1 MFVAMNIAE
10 YISELLYRHECV
22 VIPGFGALI
31 TRRVPAQYFQS
42 THTIYPP
49 KKGLSFNAQITQS
62 DGLLENYIASDLS
75 IPFSDARL
83 EVERAVQSLKKQMEE
98 QGSATLYKIGRFTH
112 NADQGISFT
121 PMYVMN
127 YLPEAFGLS
136 TQELVAIQ
144 HEVATQTEKAEE
156 QQEDQVPVIPMP
168 VQETQQEEASKKS
181 TPWLRYAATGAVLLG
196 LSYVGF
202 RSYENQKQQEAIAIE
217 QKADK
222 HLRTKIQEANIFIS
236 DPLPSIELTAAPQIK
251 NFHIIAG
258 AFREPA
264 NAAKRV
270 RQLKNKGYNA
280 KVIGVNSYGL
290 HNVAF
295 DSYATREEASN
306 ALAELK
312 NLGYDTAW
320 MFVGELPEG

>member
-31 TRRVPAQYFQS
+31 TRRVPAQYFES

-75 IPFSDARL
+75 IPFSDARV
-83 EVERAVQSLKKQMEE
+83 EVEQAVQSLKSQMDEE
-98 QGSATLYKIGRFTH
+98 GSATLYKIGRFTR
-112 NADQGISFT
+112 NSDQAISFT

-144 HEVATQTEKAEE
+144 KDAVEQPEAQVEE
-156 QQEDQVPVIPMP
+156 QDDQVPVIPIP
-168 VQETQQEEASKKS
+168 VQKAEESKTTKES
-181 TPWLRYAATGAVLLG
+181 TPWLRYAAAGAVLIG

-202 RSYENQKQQEAIAIE
+202 RGYENQKQQEAIAIE

-306 ALAELK
+306 ALTELK